1 MAETQVAA
9 AEAGFWTRS
18 SLARGACILLVL
30 LHFASWWLLVWKK
43 LASERVEECYQ
54 RPVTPEAYTL
64 MCTVEVLCF
73 LWASLLLVSEHG
85 MRPAQEVKRQGAF
98 YLFLDRLNGSK
109 WVLGLF
115 LLGYGAKRVKSKHLP
130 AEPQASLVS
139 VALEFSVSS
148 LALLLVVPDAFW
160 TVRVCLICVV
170 ALLRLF
176 SILYGEEQANK
187 GVAEQFWAQQ
197 DPKLVGLYEQSF
209 KSSGLGDDLAHQEAV
224 RLAREDLVRARAR
237 HELGLNMDKLSNPC
251 SAEKA
256 DFWREPAQ
264 PESGAPH
271 PLVLKYVC
279 HCSSTKLGFISQT
292 SGHLSALTTATT
304 SLVQI
309 RQDQRIGFRNV
320 LVDDLS
326 DTPPAYQSNL
336 RQASDAVRHCWRRQA
351 PGAKVLLQTGE
362 RLLVESRGP
371 GLCLASVQPVLP
383 VTDLQGSNS
392 CHVLQTSLTER
403 RRLLALPGL
412 RALHFD
418 RAQLT

>member
-54 RPVTPEAYTL
+54 RPVTPEVHRRFKGPRPAYTL

-251 SAEKA
+251 SDKNDLPEE
-256 DFWREPAQ
+256 RSNPAKQ
-264 PESGAPH
+264 PQAFQG
-271 PLVLKYVC
+271 C
-279 HCSSTKLGFISQT
+279 HSISIDDSHNLPGSDQT
-292 SGHLSALTTATT
+292 RSAHWL
-304 SLVQI
+304 QE
-309 RQDQRIGFRNV
+309 F
-320 LVDDLS
+320 DDLS